1 MSAKRLT
8 AKVTG
13 LGSNV
18 MPAKAG
24 LRLQPRRLQEQA
36 VRRLRTPAFA
46 GVTSLVLASALLAL
60 ATADAHAQIHVGV
73 VVSET
78 GPAAALGIPQK
89 NTVAQLPREI
99 AGQSVEYT
107 VLDDATDPTKA
118 VADARK
124 LVAENAIDILIGS
137 SATPS
142 TLALVDVAAETRTP
156 YCAMVPTK
164 STVSPLDDK
173 RRWVFKAPQDDAI
186 MAAAVFDHMKAAGVK
201 TVAFLGY
208 ADGYG
213 EGWLTA
219 AKAAAKERGIE
230 IGDVER
236 FQRTDTSVEAQALK
250 ILSSNPDAV
259 LVAAS
264 GTVAVMPQKAL
275 KELGYTK
282 PIYQT
287 HGVSTMEFVRVG
299 GKDVEGTVFP
309 AGPVVVASL
318 LPDSHPSKAVGLAYI
333 KAYEENNK
341 TPFAA
346 FGAHLADCASIML
359 GGVKAA
365 LDKGKPGTPEFR
377 AALRDAV
384 ETTHELAA
392 NHGVYTYSPTDHSGL
407 DKRSRVLIKIVD
419 GKWTLLPDPK

>member
-1 MSAKRLT
+1 MVSKLPILM
-8 AKVTG
+8 
-13 LGSNV
+13 LGV
-18 MPAKAG
+18 
-24 LRLQPRRLQEQA
+24 
-36 VRRLRTPAFA
+36 
-46 GVTSLVLASALLAL
+46 AL
-60 ATADAHAQIHVGV
+60 AALSPVASQAQIHIGV

-89 NTVAQLPREI
+89 NTIAQLPKEI
-99 AGQSVEYT
+99 DGQSIEYT

-124 LVAENAIDILIGS
+124 LVAENNIDVLIGS
-137 SATPS
+137 SATPA
-142 TLALVDVAAETRTP
+142 TLALVDVAAESKTP

-164 STVSPLDDK
+164 GTVTPVDDK

-186 MAAAVFDHMKAAGVK
+186 MAAAVLDHMKSNGVK
-201 TVAFLGY
+201 TLAFLGY
-208 ADGYG
+208 SDGYG
-213 EGWLTA
+213 EGWLNA
-219 AKAAAKERGIE
+219 VKDAAKERGIE
-230 IGDVER
+230 LTNVER
-236 FQRTDTSVEAQALK
+236 FQRTDTSVNAQALK
-250 ILSSNPDAV
+250 IVSADPDAV
-259 LVAAS
+259 LIAAS

-275 KELGYTK
+275 KDVGFAK

-299 GKDVEGTVFP
+299 GKDVDGTIFP
-309 AGPVVVASL
+309 AGPVVVANL

-333 KAYEENNK
+333 KAYEDNNK

-346 FGAHLADCASIML
+346 FGAHLADCDAIML

-365 LDKGKPGTPEFR
+365 LEKGKPGTPEFR

-384 ETTHELAA
+384 EQTHELAA
-392 NHGVYTYSPTDHSGL
+392 NHGVYNYSPTDHSGL